1 MKMEKTAREILVT
14 LSVSDQQA
22 FGVHYDTMSFS
33 DLRTRR
39 FCEHLAVL
47 VCLREGIEETGNV
60 TLRAAE
66 NPAGELLLYF
76 SFPCEIDRGQYSQV
90 IEFFGLDGLLDSRR
104 ALLRDPSLCAEVY
117 RYDGR
122 YYLWYEFDTSP
133 RRFAELTATLL
144 EYGTLSSLDRTFL
157 TEHATPLPCA
167 VSLLLN

>member
-14 LSVSDQQA
+14 LSVADQQA
-22 FGVHYDTMSFS
+22 FGVRYDTMSFS
-33 DLRTRR
+33 DPRTRR
-39 FCEHLAVL
+39 FCEQLAVL

-76 SFPCEIDRGQYSQV
+76 SFPRQIDRGLYSGV

-122 YYLWYEFDTSP
+122 YFLWYEFDTSP
-133 RRFAELTATLL
+133 RRFAELTALLL
-144 EYGTLSSLDRTFL
+144 EYGTLSSFDRAFL
-157 TEHATPLPCA
+157 TEHAIPLPCA
-167 VSLLLN
+167 VPLLLN